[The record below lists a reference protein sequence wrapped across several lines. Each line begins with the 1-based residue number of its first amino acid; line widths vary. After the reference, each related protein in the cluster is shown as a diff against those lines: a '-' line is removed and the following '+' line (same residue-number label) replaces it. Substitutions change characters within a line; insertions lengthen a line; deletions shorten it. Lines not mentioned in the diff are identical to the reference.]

1 MNFLWENTLLAI
13 LAFAILYWLLS
24 RYAFGPLF
32 SIMEK
37 RRELVM
43 TEMNE
48 ATETRKQAA
57 TYVEE
62 QKKALEQARQE
73 AQNIIE
79 QSRQTGGKQAEAI
92 IADASAEANRL
103 KNDAVREIESE
114 KNKAVAALRNEL
126 GTASV
131 QIASKLIKKE
141 VENGPAQE
149 ELVNQYLNEVG
160 GRQ

>member
-1 MNFLWENTLLAI
+1 MKFLLENTILAMV
-13 LAFAILYWLLS
+13 AFAILYWLLS

-43 TEMNE
+43 TQMNE
-48 ATETRKQAA
+48 AAETRQQAV

-62 QKKALEQARQE
+62 QKKALEQARKE
-73 AQNIIE
+73 AQDIIE

-92 IADASAEANRL
+92 LADANAEANRL

-114 KNKAVAALRNEL
+114 KNKAVAALRSEL

-131 QIASKLIKKE
+131 RIASKLIKKE